1 VYARFHNFVAVF
13 AVITAVV
20 LVVLF
25 TAIAV
30 EYRPAIISSRSTD
43 LIGWQTNT
51 SKTLIS
57 IDELTAGGP
66 SKDDIPAINA
76 PNFEKPFDVLRWLPD
91 REPVISV
98 TVGKTTKAY
107 PLQILIWHEIINDR
121 IEGVP
126 IAVTFCPLTYSPLVF
141 KRTVKGRALTFGVT
155 GFLRNSGL
163 IMYDSQTESFWQ
175 QFTGVALVGDMA
187 GRKLEQI
194 PSLLISF
201 GQFTR
206 TNKNSKV
213 LSRQTG
219 YERPYGE
226 NPYVGYDD
234 ASGLPVMFTG
244 EVIALKGNRRK
255 RRWPPGCI
263 PELYHKCKGSNKR
276 RDMRSAD
283 SCLPQRRGGLGIGQT
298 MDTKLTPHRFD
309 SRLFPKTRHRPPD
322 IRLRRTILHRHANPL
337 DMDDNR
343 KSNSRPPQRKTANPD
358 QPQNLLRLRLAS
370 IQPKNPNLQIILK
383 QKRGSASSPNKTP
396 KRKRR
401 DKTPT
406 KQKGIYNNERP

>member
-20 LVVLF
+20 LVVF
-25 TAIAV
+25 FAAIAV
-30 EYRPAIISSRSTD
+30 EYQPVIIGSRSTD

-57 IDELTAGGP
+57 IDELIAGGP
-66 SKDDIPAINA
+66 GKDDIPAIND

-126 IAVTFCPLTYSPLVF
+126 VAVTFCPLTYSPLVF

-163 IMYDSQTESFWQ
+163 IMYDRQTESFWQ

-206 TNKNSKV
+206 TNKNSQV

-219 YERPYGE
+219 YDRPYGE

-234 ASGLPVMFTG
+234 AAGLPVMFTG
-244 EVIALKGNRRK
+244 EVIASLPPMEKVIAVEIDGRPVAYPNFITSLKGVINDEIRDQPIAIFHNDGAVSALDRQWIRNSRHTGSTAVFSRR
-255 RRWPPGCI
+255 
-263 PELYHKCKGSNKR
+263 
-276 RDMRSAD
+276 
-283 SCLPQRRGGLGIGQT
+283 LGIHRLTFAYDGKYFIDMQT
-298 MDTKLTPHRFD
+298 RSVWTITGKAIQGPLTGKQLTPINHKTCFAFAW
-309 SRLFPKTRHRPPD
+309 LVFNPKT
-322 IRLRRTILHRHANPL
+322 
-337 DMDDNR
+337 
-343 KSNSRPPQRKTANPD
+343 
-358 QPQNLLRLRLAS
+358 
-370 IQPKNPNLQIILK
+370 QIYK
-383 QKRGSASSPNKTP
+383 
-396 KRKRR
+396 
-401 DKTPT
+401 
-406 KQKGIYNNERP
+406 